1 MRITRLAGRIALL
14 GVCFTC
20 SAIAQSGVGSG
31 PSPYLVPPDAA
42 AHLARLAPYVGP
54 PPAPPRGAR
63 FDAEHYEVRAAVDP
77 AGERLRARARIWLR
91 RVGERPAGSP
101 TAGSRAAVTDTL
113 RLKAGDGLRVSSA
126 DVDGHPV
133 DARRADGELLLPLPP
148 GPTDRPGIVVTLE
161 YEASARGGLRIS
173 EEAAFTY
180 FHTDSWLP
188 VHGDLDDR
196 ATLDLLVETPLR
208 WRVVAPGGRLKPPE
222 PYFDSTMRWVLVE
235 PAPPYLF
242 GFAAAPLRETRLDD
256 FRNPTLL
263 VLVHHDVPEAE
274 VRRAFRDT
282 RRMVAFLEEKAGIPL
297 HPSVYRQVLLP
308 DAPPQEVMTYTL
320 LPRGY
325 LDALLADPTED
336 YLIVHELAHQ

>member
-1 MRITRLAGRIALL
+1 
-14 GVCFTC
+14 
-20 SAIAQSGVGSG
+20 
-31 PSPYLVPPDAA
+31 
-42 AHLARLAPYVGP
+42 
-54 PPAPPRGAR
+54 
-63 FDAEHYEVRAAVDP
+63 
-77 AGERLRARARIWLR
+77 
-91 RVGERPAGSP
+91 
-101 TAGSRAAVTDTL
+101 VTDTL

-308 DAPPQEVMTYTL
+308 DA
-320 LPRGY
+320 RRRR
-325 LDALLADPTED
+325 
-336 YLIVHELAHQ
+336 